1 MFRFGAFQLD
11 ALQGL
16 RRGDREI
23 RITPKSLSLLCFLA
37 ERAGVIVSKEEIFR
51 KIWPD
56 TNVSDAALSSCIRE
70 LRGALHD
77 DAKQPRFIETLHRRG
92 YRFVAS
98 VLERK
103 PAEVLRSR
111 AVPFPVCHAPVVGRE
126 HQIRQLENAWQLA
139 SQGVRQI
146 LLVSGHA
153 GVGKTTTVLTFL
165 TKLLER
171 SQAQVTW
178 GQCVQHFGAGEP
190 YEPILDALNRLCHQQ
205 DGEQFVSVIE
215 RHGPTWLA
223 QLPSLLPTERYLALQ
238 QAIAGTTRERM
249 LRELTDT
256 LETITAE
263 KPLILWLE
271 DLHWSDRSTLDWI
284 VAFAQRSEAARL
296 LLVGTF
302 RSSEVASTDHPLACF
317 PDELQLRGQCGH
329 IALAGLDEAAV
340 ESYITMRYPQWEGP
354 TTINQLAQLVHSK
367 TEGNPLFVINVLGE
381 LEGRNLIKER
391 DGAWALPDR
400 ISQQDLGVS
409 LSLWRAIETQIDR
422 LGPEER
428 NLLEVASVAGG
439 RFASSTVAALAGVP
453 AGEADELLRS
463 LVRRQRLICF
473 EEGLKAKRQETAQEF
488 TFLHVLYRDALYKR
502 ISGRRLEDLHLRV
515 GKIKQ
520 AEYGDAAKESAAE
533 LAMHFELGRE
543 FNLAIQYFEV
553 AGKTAR
559 QRSAYTEARMHFDR
573 AIALLRHVSDGPEKR
588 EREAILYAGLGGVL
602 MATYGFGATEAE
614 AAFSRSRL
622 LCDQL
627 GDGAQ
632 LFPAQWGL
640 WLFYWGRCSLG
651 IANQFSEGLLATAC
665 KTSDPGLILQAHH
678 AAWATAYS
686 RGEILPTL
694 EHTSAGLRLYDQAKH
709 SAMASTYGDH
719 DAGVCCLSFRA
730 RALTASGETLD
741 AVRTSASAI
750 QRATD
755 LAQPLSLAIAYVFAA
770 SVQQMRRDP
779 DATIKNAEA
788 AIALAEE
795 QGLRLMLAWA
805 EVYAG
810 WANVH
815 LGRHQL
821 GLRRMENGIQAA
833 RKIGT
838 EQSLTHLLGMKA
850 DVCLLLRQPQE
861 GLRAIAQAEDVVR
874 RTDERYYESE
884 LFRLK
889 GELQLGHPDGEQN
902 RPERYFIKAMELAR
916 LRHARLFELRAAVRL
931 ARMGNLEDKRGI
943 ELIKEAS
950 GAPSAELPAADRAD
964 LRSLSLTSR

>member
-11 ALQGL
+11 ARQGL

-37 ERAGVIVSKEEIFR
+37 ERAGVIVSKEEIFQ

-56 TNVSDAALSSCIRE
+56 TNVSDAALSSCIQE
-70 LRGALHD
+70 LRSALHD
-77 DAKQPRFIETLHRRG
+77 DAKQPRFIETVHRRG

-103 PAEVLRSR
+103 PAEVVRSR
-111 AVPFPVCHAPVVGRE
+111 AVPFPACHAPIVGRE

-146 LLVSGHA
+146 LFVSGHA

-165 TKLLER
+165 TNVLDR
-171 SQAQVTW
+171 SQARVTW

-205 DGEQFVSVIE
+205 DGEQFVSIIE

-249 LRELTDT
+249 LRELTNT

-263 KPLILWLE
+263 KPFILWLE

-284 VAFAQRSEAARL
+284 VAFAQRPETARL
-296 LLVGTF
+296 LLIGTF
-302 RSSEVASTDHPLACF
+302 RSSEVASTDHPLARF

-329 IALAGLDEAAV
+329 IALTGLDEAAV
-340 ESYITMRYPQWEGP
+340 ESYITMRYPQWQGP
-354 TTINQLAQLVHSK
+354 TTINQLAQLVHAK

-381 LEGRNLIKER
+381 LEGRNLIKEK

-409 LSLWRAIETQIDR
+409 LSLWRAIETQIER

-439 RFASSTVAALAGVP
+439 TFASSTVAALAGVP

-473 EEGLKAKRQETAQEF
+473 EEGLKAKRQETAQGF
-488 TFLHVLYRDALYKR
+488 AFLHVLYQDALYKR

-520 AEYGDAAKESAAE
+520 VEYGDSAKESAAE

-602 MATYGFGATEAE
+602 MATYGFGATAAE
-614 AAFSRSRL
+614 SRVLPIPTLIRSAWKQCAAISSPMGFVALLLGAVFTRHSESNLRRSA
-622 LCDQL
+622 
-627 GDGAQ
+627 GDGVQ
-632 LFPAQWGL
+632 NFGPRIDPAG
-640 WLFYWGRCSLG
+640 S
-651 IANQFSEGLLATAC
+651 
-665 KTSDPGLILQAHH
+665 
-678 AAWATAYS
+678 S
-686 RGEILPTL
+686 RGMGDRVFSGGNTLHVGTHVRRLASLRPSETLRDGKHVWRPRRGSVLPQFPSQSPHC
-694 EHTSAGLRLYDQAKH
+694 ERG
-709 SAMASTYGDH
+709 
-719 DAGVCCLSFRA
+719 DAGRRTNLSFRHSTCNRFGSA
-730 RALTASGETLD
+730 ALVSHCICVCRFRSAD
-741 AVRTSASAI
+741 APRS
-750 QRATD
+750 RCND
-755 LAQPLSLAIAYVFAA
+755 KE
-770 SVQQMRRDP
+770 RRGSDS
-779 DATIKNAEA
+779 
-788 AIALAEE
+788 
-795 QGLRLMLAWA
+795 
-805 EVYAG
+805 
-810 WANVH
+810 
-815 LGRHQL
+815 
-821 GLRRMENGIQAA
+821 
-833 RKIGT
+833 IGGGT
-838 EQSLTHLLGMKA
+838 RVAA
-850 DVCLLLRQPQE
+850 DV
-861 GLRAIAQAEDVVR
+861 GV
-874 RTDERYYESE
+874 
-884 LFRLK
+884 
-889 GELQLGHPDGEQN
+889 G
-902 RPERYFIKAMELAR
+902 
-916 LRHARLFELRAAVRL
+916 
-931 ARMGNLEDKRGI
+931 
-943 ELIKEAS
+943 
-950 GAPSAELPAADRAD
+950 
-964 LRSLSLTSR
+964 